1 MKSHWVI
8 CFAVFLIVS
17 IAGCGS
23 AGDSGGT
30 FDNTGGAP
38 PPGDPIG
45 FRSVSFSLDS
55 LCTSQLGSPRFALLA
70 RAAADIPV
78 INGNESCSASLRT
91 TLADAFAALA
101 TDQAVGIFT
110 LNLGGCVRS
119 HEVARVT
126 RDGLVIRPWVLLHD
140 TTLGASGPVACT
152 TDVIVNLNALVF
164 TGIAGANAME
174 LRLGK
179 INPNYPRNPAVP
191 MF

>member
-1 MKSHWVI
+1 M
-8 CFAVFLIVS
+8 FLIVS
-17 IAGCGS
+17 LAGCGS
-23 AGDSGGT
+23 AGDSRGS

-38 PPGDPIG
+38 PPGDAIG
-45 FRSVSFSLDS
+45 YRSVSFSLDP
-55 LCTSQLGSPRFALLA
+55 LCTSQLGSPRLALLA

-78 INGNESCSASLRT
+78 INGNASCSASLRT
-91 TLADAFAALA
+91 ALADAFSSLAA
-101 TDQAVGIFT
+101 DQALGIFA

-119 HEVARVT
+119 YELARVT

-152 TDVIVNLNALVF
+152 ADTMVNLNALVF
-164 TGIAGANAME
+164 SGAAGANAME
-174 LRLGK
+174 PHLGR